1 MGWGPRGV
9 FPEGREDILEPC
21 LVSPLW
27 RALSVASGWSV
38 MIKQND
44 EARLNRGGLTG
55 LGLSPYRKR
64 KLTVMVLTSY
74 CAVSLSS

>member
-1 MGWGPRGV
+1 
-9 FPEGREDILEPC
+9 
-21 LVSPLW
+21 
-27 RALSVASGWSV
+27 

-64 KLTVMVLTSY
+64 KLTVMVVTSY
-74 CAVSLSS
+74 CAVFLSS